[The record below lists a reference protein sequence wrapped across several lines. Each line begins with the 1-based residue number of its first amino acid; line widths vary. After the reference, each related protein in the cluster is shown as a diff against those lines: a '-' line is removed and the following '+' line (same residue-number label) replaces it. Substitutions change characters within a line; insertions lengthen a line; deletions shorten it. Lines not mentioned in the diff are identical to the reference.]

1 MKKLIKNLILGFIL
15 TILFIGVV
23 ALIGVIITFIV
34 EHFNVLTI
42 LIALI
47 VIMFIVAK
55 KLGLK

>member
-1 MKKLIKNLILGFIL
+1 MKELIKNLILGTIL

-23 ALIGVIITFIV
+23 ALIGVINTFIV
-34 EHFNVLTI
+34 EHFNVLTL

-47 VIMFIVAK
+47 VTMFIVAK

>member
-1 MKKLIKNLILGFIL
+1 MKKLIKNLILGSIL

>member
-1 MKKLIKNLILGFIL
+1 MKELIKNLILGAIL

-47 VIMFIVAK
+47 VILSILFVIAF
-55 KLGLK
+55 L

>member
-1 MKKLIKNLILGFIL
+1 MKELIKNLILGAIL

>member
-1 MKKLIKNLILGFIL
+1 MKELIKNLILGTIL
-15 TILFIGVV
+15 TILIIGVV
-23 ALIGVIITFIV
+23 ALIGVINTFIV

>member
-1 MKKLIKNLILGFIL
+1 MKELIKNLILGTIL

-34 EHFNVLTI
+34 EHFNVLTL

-55 KLGLK
+55 KLGLE

>member
-1 MKKLIKNLILGFIL
+1 MKELIKNLILGAIL

-23 ALIGVIITFIV
+23 ALIGVINTFIV

-47 VIMFIVAK
+47 VIMFIIAK

>member
-1 MKKLIKNLILGFIL
+1 MKKIIKNLILGSIL

-47 VIMFIVAK
+47 VIMFIIAK

>member
-1 MKKLIKNLILGFIL
+1 MKKLIKNLILGSIL

-23 ALIGVIITFIV
+23 ALIGVLITFIV

-47 VIMFIVAK
+47 VIMFIIAK

>member
-1 MKKLIKNLILGFIL
+1 MKKLIKNLILGTIL

-55 KLGLK
+55 KLGLE

>member
-23 ALIGVIITFIV
+23 ALIGVLITFIV

-47 VIMFIVAK
+47 VIMFIIAK

>member
-1 MKKLIKNLILGFIL
+1 MKELIKNLILGAIL

-55 KLGLK
+55 KIGLK

>member
-1 MKKLIKNLILGFIL
+1 MKELIKNLILGAIL
-15 TILFIGVV
+15 TILIIGVV

-47 VIMFIVAK
+47 VIMFIIAK

>member
-1 MKKLIKNLILGFIL
+1 MKKIIKNLILGSIL

-23 ALIGVIITFIV
+23 ALIGIIITFIV

>member
-1 MKKLIKNLILGFIL
+1 MKKIIKNLILGFIL

-47 VIMFIVAK
+47 VIMFIIAK

>member
-1 MKKLIKNLILGFIL
+1 MKELIKNLILGAIL
-15 TILFIGVV
+15 TILIIGVV

>member
-1 MKKLIKNLILGFIL
+1 MKELIKNLILGAIL

-23 ALIGVIITFIV
+23 ALIGVINTFIV

>member
-1 MKKLIKNLILGFIL
+1 MKELIKNLILGFIL

-23 ALIGVIITFIV
+23 ALIGVLITFIV

-47 VIMFIVAK
+47 VIMFIIAK

>member
-1 MKKLIKNLILGFIL
+1 MKELIKNLILGTIL

-23 ALIGVIITFIV
+23 ALIGVINTFIV
-34 EHFNVLTI
+34 EHFNVLTL

-55 KLGLK
+55 KLGLE

>member
-1 MKKLIKNLILGFIL
+1 MKELIKNLILGAIL

-23 ALIGVIITFIV
+23 ALIGVINTFIV
-34 EHFNVLTI
+34 EHFNVLTL

-47 VIMFIVAK
+47 VTMFIVAK

>member
-1 MKKLIKNLILGFIL
+1 MKELIKNLILGSIL

>member
-1 MKKLIKNLILGFIL
+1 MKELIKNLILGSIL

-34 EHFNVLTI
+34 EHFNVLTL

-55 KLGLK
+55 KLGLE